1 LESVINILFFAENVD
16 LIQAIVGY
24 KTSKQIEFY
33 FNMIVVM
40 TLKHRY
46 LVVYVNN
53 CIFFI

>member
-40 TLKHRY
+40 TLKH
-46 LVVYVNN
+46 
-53 CIFFI
+53 